1 VNSSVISVIP
11 PEDGLYIGMAMVRSL
26 YYSKIKKM
34 FAVPVWDAKYRYL
47 SEAVCTGLYWMI
59 LFTAWGK
66 ALAVG
71 LAPSVPSYETYM
83 AWFTAWTVTSLAHFG
98 SWISL
103 LVVVTLASL

>member
-47 SEAVCTGLYWMI
+47 SVAVCTGLYWMI

-71 LAPSVPSYETYM
+71 LLHL
-83 AWFTAWTVTSLAHFG
+83 SLHMTHIWLG
-98 SWISL
+98 SQL
-103 LVVVTLASL
+103 GQ